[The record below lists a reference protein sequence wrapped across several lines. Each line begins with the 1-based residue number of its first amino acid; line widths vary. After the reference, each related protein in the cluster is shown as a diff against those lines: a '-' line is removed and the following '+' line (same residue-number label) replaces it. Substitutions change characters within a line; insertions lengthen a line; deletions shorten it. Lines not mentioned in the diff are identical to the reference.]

1 MQNTITPAHQ
11 SFMESEFKRL
21 SALIFE
27 EPENVRPFFVV
38 NEVMEKTIQITS
50 GKQEVVLQARSNGEL
65 TAALY
70 CFFEHCGIHFGFSEE
85 LVTRREKLESPPLL
99 DLELIPSMLRRGI
112 RMHLN
117 FVQDQSF
124 FTEAEFTS
132 YIDRIASMK
141 WNFLLFHMYNNQEWY
156 PFSYRGMRHLTQKLG
171 NLDNQPLPDDMIGR
185 ERIRTK
191 RIWYPAEFESIED
204 PEALL
209 IAVHGRY
216 LRMMERAKARGMT
229 IAASIE
235 PEDISEVFEQTIL
248 AWSNEE
254 QKREKSNNLS
264 SDWQQGWSGK
274 KTAEVDTLNPIM
286 LDLAVERCMQLY
298 AAYPCLDEL
307 HLISREGTSYLAKS
321 ESAYLSELNRLSDS
335 LGVLFSDDFIL
346 QLRQIN
352 TDDAAINPKAYPYWT
367 VLPGENQFATFIGAL
382 RYLEFASKILNDE
395 RMQVLAKKVT
405 LVVSLYSPNP
415 NTIRL
420 VNQYAGEIIPAGV
433 RFDILGDYGARDI
446 STQLDEWTALL
457 AKKANVGVISW
468 LEFDGNMDLAQN
480 WTRGIFD
487 NISKA
492 AQKNIDTIYFNHW
505 RVRGLEQNAKIA
517 AQTCFDVQSGYDTIM
532 NRYAADVF
540 GKDCAPLMRKAAEL
554 LELAT
559 ELCKQKL
566 YNIGFTGDWVYR
578 YATDPPGYREED
590 LQLVRGLF
598 DEAESAYL
606 ALAAS
611 CETKGQRE
619 AVYLAMQCSISG
631 AHLNMVSTL
640 QRVKHEMIRLNI
652 WQQEAGEESL
662 PDEKTL
668 ETLLA
673 QGKKALLYAE
683 TYQRSYAKFVE
694 TCDEQGELAH
704 YQLGVIQPLEQLV
717 SRLKAMR
724 DIRAR
729 KE

>member
-1 MQNTITPAHQ
+1 MQNTIAPLQQA
-11 SFMESEFKRL
+11 FLESEFERL
-21 SALIFE
+21 CSLTFASAE
-27 EPENVRPFFVV
+27 R
-38 NEVMEKTIQITS
+38 VMPVFMLTQEMQEAIWITS
-50 GKQEVVLQARSNGEL
+50 SPRVVVFRARMSGDL
-65 TAALY
+65 TAAVY
-70 CFFEHCGIHFGFSEE
+70 EFFEQCGMHFGFSEE
-85 LVTRREKLESPPLL
+85 LLCRSEKLTAA
-99 DLELIPSMLRRGI
+99 PSMNIRLTPSIARRGI

-117 FVQDQSF
+117 FVQDASF
-124 FTEAEFTS
+124 FTEAEFAS
-132 YIDRIASMK
+132 YIDRLASMK

-156 PFSYRGMRHLTQKLG
+156 PFFYRGTRHLTQKLG

-185 ERIRTK
+185 ARIRTK

-209 IAVHGRY
+209 LAVHGRY

-229 IAASIE
+229 VAASIE
-235 PEDISEVFEQTIL
+235 PEDISEVFEQKVL

-254 QKREKSNNLS
+254 QEREKNYNLS

-286 LDLAVERCMQLY
+286 LDLAVERCLQLY

-321 ESAYLSELNRLSDS
+321 ESAYLGELDRLSNS
-335 LGVLFSDDFIL
+335 LGVSFSDDFIL
-346 QLRQIN
+346 QLRQVN

-367 VLPGENQFATFIGAL
+367 VLPGENQFATFIGTM
-382 RYLEFASKILNDE
+382 RYIEFASNILKDE
-395 RMQVLAKKVT
+395 RMKTLAKSVR

-420 VNQYAGEIIPAGV
+420 VNQFAGEILPQGV

-446 STQLDEWTALL
+446 AAQMENWNALL
-457 AKKANVGVISW
+457 AKKTNVGVISW

-480 WTRGIFD
+480 WTRGIYD
-487 NISKA
+487 NITKA
-492 AQKNIDTIYFNHW
+492 AQMNIDTIYFNHW

-517 AQTCFDVQSGYDTIM
+517 AQTCFDKLSGYDAMM
-532 NRYAADVF
+532 NRYAAEVF
-540 GKDCAPLMRKAAEL
+540 GEESLPFMRKAADL
-554 LELAT
+554 LERAT

-566 YNIGFTGDWVYR
+566 YNAGFTGDWVYR
-578 YATDPPGYREED
+578 FATDPPGYREED
-590 LQLVRGLF
+590 LRLARGLF
-598 DEAESAYL
+598 EEAESAYL

-611 CETKGQRE
+611 CETRGKRE
-619 AVYLAMQCSISG
+619 AVYLAMQCSISSV
-631 AHLNMVSTL
+631 HLNMISAL

-652 WQQEAGEESL
+652 WQQETGEGKL
-662 PDEKTL
+662 PDEETL
-668 ETLLA
+668 KALLA
-673 QGKKALLYAE
+673 QAEQALLFAQ
-683 TYQRSYAKFVE
+683 TYQRSYAEFVE

-717 SRLKAMR
+717 CSLKSMR
-724 DIRAR
+724 GIRAR
-729 KE
+729 QE